1 MPSLTTANPNLQV
14 EGPLIDVHFLISTEL
29 EKKYRE
35 EGKPVPEPIVVKALI
50 DTGASHSVIQEE
62 IAKTLGLR
70 PVGAIKINTPSSKD
84 HECYQYFI
92 KMLLPKHNLAYEG
105 TFTATPLEGQ
115 NIQCLIGRDVLAHGT
130 LIYIGYI
137 NQFTFSLF

>member
-14 EGPLIDVHFLISTEL
+14 EGPLIDVNFLISSEL

-62 IAKTLGLR
+62 IAKRL
-70 PVGAIKINTPSSKD
+70 VA
-84 HECYQYFI
+84 
-92 KMLLPKHNLAYEG
+92 
-105 TFTATPLEGQ
+105 
-115 NIQCLIGRDVLAHGT
+115 
-130 LIYIGYI
+130 
-137 NQFTFSLF
+137 